1 MRNWSIARRLKVGLG
16 SLAAMVLVL
25 AIAALAATLTLRT
38 AFETFSQRSGT
49 TQQVNAVAEAVF
61 EAKLAADAYRLRPG
75 AAAAEAFRANVA
87 EVVEMRARLAETGG
101 TTSRIEAQL
110 AEIDAE
116 VATFAQAFEDVVTLQ
131 GETEA
136 LAEQLRTIGDGAVG
150 TLVLLMDASNRAGNA
165 GQTFSVAKIKED
177 VLSGRLFMER
187 FFLSGDGE
195 DVDRATTHLGEAAQQ
210 LKWIVTLESDPER
223 VDLMR
228 SASDSIARLQEI
240 AAQAQERFVARAV
253 AFNEMDAASEW
264 VLGLLDDLVDGVL
277 SDQRVVAASA
287 DTTLRTTIAALAAG
301 ALAAILY
308 AGAMARATLRRVNQD
323 FGQTLSTVSAL
334 AEGDLEVEISGTEDR
349 TELGEIAR
357 ALVVFRDRG
366 REAAELARQKA
377 EADAQQV
384 EGERR
389 RGELRR
395 KEDRERAQREQE
407 AAEARKRQI
416 FASLQEAVN
425 GVVGAAAQGDFAR
438 RVDSAALDPEIRSLA
453 EEINRLIA
461 NMERGMAEIFRV
473 SERLAEGD
481 LRQGMEGRYE
491 GAYASLQDN
500 FERTVSALSQIV
512 QEIAGQA
519 EGVRQQAAEMTEAA
533 ADLSRRAESQAAS
546 LEQTSAAMSEIASSA
561 DSNARAAA
569 DTDAEASAMTDE
581 AEQARGV
588 LDSTVAAM
596 RDIEEHSKEIEAIV
610 DVIEE
615 IAFQTNL
622 LSLNASVEAAR
633 AGEAGKGFA
642 VVANE
647 VRALAQRSADA
658 SSKVQQIISQST
670 GAISRGSG
678 AVDETGEA
686 LRRIV
691 ARIDGV
697 SGRLREIKA
706 ASEEQATAV
715 ADVTNAFAQLDKITQ
730 SNAAVAEE
738 SRSAAA
744 LLSTQS
750 ARMEDAIARLKVRDG
765 APSHGAAGT
774 ASADHAADDAA

>member
-1 MRNWSIARRLKVGLG
+1 MRHWSIARRLKVGLG

-25 AIAALAATLTLRT
+25 AVAALAATLMLRG
-38 AFETFSQRSGT
+38 TFDAYAQRSAT
-49 TQQVNAVAEAVF
+49 TQQVNAMAEAVF

-75 AAAAEAFRANVA
+75 EAAAEQFRASVA
-87 EVVEMRARLAETGG
+87 EVVERRARLAEAGG
-101 TTSRIEAQL
+101 ATARIEAQL
-110 AEIDAE
+110 SEIDAE
-116 VATFAQAFEDVVTLQ
+116 IASFAQGFEDVVTLQ

-136 LAEQLRTIGDGAVG
+136 LAEQLRGIGDGAVA
-150 TLVLLMDASNRAGNA
+150 TLVSLMDAANRAGNA

-177 VLSGRLFMER
+177 TLSGRLFMER
-187 FFLSGDGE
+187 FFLSGDAA
-195 DVDRATTHLGEAAQQ
+195 DVERASTHLGEAAQQ
-210 LKWIVTLESDPER
+210 LKWIVTLESVPER
-223 VDLMR
+223 VELMR
-228 SASDSIARLQEI
+228 SASESIARLQEI
-240 AAQAQERFVARAV
+240 AAQAQERFAARAA
-253 AFNEMDAASEW
+253 AFGEMEAASEW
-264 VLGLLDDLVDGVL
+264 VLGLLGDLVDGVL
-277 SDQRVVAASA
+277 SDQRVVAADA
-287 DTTLRTTIAALAAG
+287 HATLRSTVAALAAG
-301 ALAAILY
+301 ALAAIVY
-308 AGAMARATLRRVNQD
+308 AGLMARATLRQVSRD
-323 FGQTLSTVSAL
+323 FDRTLSTVSAL
-334 AEGDLEVEISGTEDR
+334 AEGDLDVEIHGTDDR

-395 KEDRERAQREQE
+395 KEDRERAQREQQ
-407 AAEARKRQI
+407 AAEERKKQI
-416 FASLQEAVN
+416 FASLQDAVS

-461 NMERGMAEIFRV
+461 NVDRGMAEIFRV

-481 LRQGMEGRYE
+481 LRHGMEGHFE
-491 GAYASLQDN
+491 GAYAALQEN
-500 FERTVSALSQIV
+500 FERTVEALSQIV

-519 EGVRQQAAEMTEAA
+519 QGVRQQAAEMTEAA

-546 LEQTSAAMSEIASSA
+546 LEETSAAMTEIASSA

-569 DTDAEASAMTDE
+569 DTDAEASAMNEE

-691 ARIDGV
+691 TRIDGV
-697 SGRLREIKA
+697 SGRLRGIKA

-730 SNAAVAEE
+730 RNAAVAEE

-750 ARMEDAIARLKVRDG
+750 ARMEDAIARLKVRG
-765 APSHGAAGT
+765 AEASRPPGPPAEQGHGAE
-774 ASADHAADDAA
+774 DAA